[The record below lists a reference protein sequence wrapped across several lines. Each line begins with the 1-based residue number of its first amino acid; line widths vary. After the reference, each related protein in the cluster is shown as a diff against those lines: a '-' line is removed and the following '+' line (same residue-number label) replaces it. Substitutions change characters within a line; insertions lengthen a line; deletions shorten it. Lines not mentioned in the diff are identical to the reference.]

1 MPLGCR
7 EGERRLAFFVFIFHF
22 EREGTIKEHS
32 SSFLSLS
39 LSFNP
44 SYQNIQQLLVARRTA
59 AAPNSELLAP
69 ALDLSRPLS
78 QQAPLDLESAPVLAP
93 HRPDVKLE
101 DFVVSSAFV
110 ALFERV
116 EGLQRA
122 TVFGLAPDPKGALS
136 CGPLTGGR
144 VVAFDDA
151 AYELGAGAQGDFD
164 SPVLRLSYSSLASP
178 PSVIDLDAGAPADV
192 DRRATVRVAP
202 VLNGFNKNDYS
213 VERLWAKGHD
223 GVRIPIS
230 LVFNNTLWDK
240 EKDGPAPLLL
250 NGYGSY
256 ESCNDPGFHQSKVS
270 FFYKE
275 AETERERERERE
287 RETTTLSLKT
297 STSTFKKNKKNKK
310 LPLLDRG
317 VVFAIAHV
325 RGGGEL
331 GRGWYE
337 DGKFLKKPNTWRDFN
352 SCARFLCEAKYTKP
366 ELLACEGRSA
376 GGLLIGAALNEA
388 PELFAAAVAGVPFVD
403 CLTTMC
409 DESIPLTT
417 IEFDEW

>member
-1 MPLGCR
+1 M
-7 EGERRLAFFVFIFHF
+7 V
-22 EREGTIKEHS
+22 
-32 SSFLSLS
+32 
-39 LSFNP
+39 
-44 SYQNIQQLLVARRTA
+44 
-59 AAPNSELLAP
+59 
-69 ALDLSRPLS
+69 
-78 QQAPLDLESAPVLAP
+78 SA
-93 HRPDVKLE
+93 
-101 DFVVSSAFV
+101 AFV

-122 TVFGLAPDPKGALS
+122 TVFGLAPDPRGALS
-136 CGPLTGGR
+136 CGPLTGGK

-178 PSVIDLDAGAPADV
+178 PSTIDLDAAAPADV

-202 VLNGFNKNDYS
+202 VLNGFRKEDYA
-213 VERLWAKGHD
+213 VERLWATGHD

-230 LVFNNTLWDK
+230 LVYNRTLWDR
-240 EKDGPAPLLL
+240 ERDGPAPLLL

-256 ESCNDPGFHQSKVS
+256 ESCNDPCFHQS
-270 FFYKE
+270 
-275 AETERERERERE
+275 
-287 RETTTLSLKT
+287 
-297 STSTFKKNKKNKK
+297 K

-317 VVFAIAHV
+317 VAFAIAHV

-337 DGKFLKKPNTWRDFN
+337 DGKFLKKSNTWKDFC
-352 SCARFLCEAKYTKP
+352 SCARHLCEQGYAAP
-366 ELLACEGRSA
+366 EVLACEGRSA

-388 PELFAAAVAGVPFVD
+388 PELFAAAIAGVPFVD
-403 CLTTMC
+403 CLTTMM

-417 IEFDEW
+417 IEFEEW

>member
-1 MPLGCR
+1 M
-7 EGERRLAFFVFIFHF
+7 
-22 EREGTIKEHS
+22 
-32 SSFLSLS
+32 
-39 LSFNP
+39 
-44 SYQNIQQLLVARRTA
+44 
-59 AAPNSELLAP
+59 
-69 ALDLSRPLS
+69 
-78 QQAPLDLESAPVLAP
+78 LAP

-122 TVFGLAPDPKGALS
+122 TVFGLAPDPRGALS

-151 AYELGAGAQGDFD
+151 AFELGAGAQGDFD
-164 SPVLRLSYSSLASP
+164 SPILRLAYSSLASP
-178 PSVIDLDAGAPADV
+178 PSAIDLDAAAPADV

-202 VLNGFNKNDYS
+202 VLNGFDKDDYA
-213 VERLWAKGHD
+213 VERLWAEAHD
-223 GVRIPIS
+223 GVRVPIS
-230 LVFNNTLWDK
+230 LVYNRKLWNR
-240 EKDGPAPLLL
+240 ERDGPAPLLL

-256 ESCNDPGFHQSKVS
+256 EACNDPGFHQSK
-270 FFYKE
+270 
-275 AETERERERERE
+275 
-287 RETTTLSLKT
+287 
-297 STSTFKKNKKNKK
+297 

-317 VVFAIAHV
+317 VAFAIAHV

-331 GRGWYE
+331 GRSWYE
-337 DGKFLKKPNTWRDFN
+337 DGKFLKKPNTWKDFN
-352 SCARFLCEAKYTKP
+352 ACARFLCEKGYTAP
-366 ELLACEGRSA
+366 SVLACEGRSA

-403 CLTTMC
+403 CLTTMS

>member
-1 MPLGCR
+1 MRARGEKEKTHLPFPLSY
-7 EGERRLAFFVFIFHF
+7 L
-22 EREGTIKEHS
+22 S
-32 SSFLSLS
+32 SLS
-39 LSFNP
+39 P
-44 SYQNIQQLLVARRTA
+44 TPPPPTTHRHHQQLLVARRTA

-69 ALDLSRPLS
+69 ALDLSRPLAT
-78 QQAPLDLESAPVLAP
+78 QAPLDLSAAPVLAP

-101 DFVVSSAFV
+101 DFVVSQAFV

-122 TVFGLAPDPKGALS
+122 TVFGLAPDPRGALS
-136 CGPLTGGR
+136 CGPLAGGR

-178 PSVIDLDAGAPADV
+178 PSVIDLDAAAPADV

-202 VLNGFNKNDYS
+202 VLGGFDKGDYA
-213 VERLWAKGHD
+213 VERLWAEASD
-223 GVRIPIS
+223 GARVPIS
-230 LVFNNTLWDK
+230 LVYNRTLWDR
-240 EKDGPAPLLL
+240 ERDGPAPLLL

-256 ESCNDPGFHQSKVS
+256 EACNDPGFHQSK
-270 FFYKE
+270 
-275 AETERERERERE
+275 
-287 RETTTLSLKT
+287 
-297 STSTFKKNKKNKK
+297 

-317 VVFAIAHV
+317 VAFAIAHV

-331 GRGWYE
+331 GRSWYE
-337 DGKFLKKPNTWRDFN
+337 DGKFLKKPNTWRDFIA
-352 SCARFLCEAKYTKP
+352 CARHLCERGYTRP
-366 ELLACEGRSA
+366 GALACEGRSA

-403 CLTTMC
+403 CLTTMS

>member
-1 MPLGCR
+1 VCDRKKTQPL
-7 EGERRLAFFVFIFHF
+7 LFSP
-22 EREGTIKEHS
+22 S
-32 SSFLSLS
+32 SSP
-39 LSFNP
+39 P
-44 SYQNIQQLLVARRTA
+44 SPPPPTNQLLVARRTA
-59 AAPNSELLAP
+59 EAPNSELLAP
-69 ALDLSRPLS
+69 ALDISKPLS
-78 QQAPLDLESAPVLAP
+78 EQAPLDLESAPVLAQ

-101 DFVVSSAFV
+101 DFVVSSTFV

-122 TVFGLAPDPKGALS
+122 TVFTLAPDPKGALS
-136 CGPLTGGR
+136 CGPLTGGK

-178 PSVIDLDAGAPADV
+178 PSTIDLDASAPSDV

-202 VLNGFNKNDYS
+202 VLNGFDKGDYK
-213 VERLWAKGHD
+213 VERLWAKASHD
-223 GVRIPIS
+223 GVKVPIS
-230 LVFNNTLWDK
+230 LVYNQKLWNK
-240 EKDGPAPLLL
+240 ERDGPAPLLL

-256 ESCNDPGFHQSKVS
+256 ESCNDPGFHQSK
-270 FFYKE
+270 
-275 AETERERERERE
+275 
-287 RETTTLSLKT
+287 
-297 STSTFKKNKKNKK
+297 

-317 VVFAIAHV
+317 VIFAIAHV

-331 GRGWYE
+331 GRSWYE
-337 DGKFLKKPNTWRDFN
+337 DGKFLKKPNTWRDFV
-352 SCARFLCEAKYTKP
+352 SCARFLVEEGYTREKF
-366 ELLACEGRSA
+366 LACEGRSA